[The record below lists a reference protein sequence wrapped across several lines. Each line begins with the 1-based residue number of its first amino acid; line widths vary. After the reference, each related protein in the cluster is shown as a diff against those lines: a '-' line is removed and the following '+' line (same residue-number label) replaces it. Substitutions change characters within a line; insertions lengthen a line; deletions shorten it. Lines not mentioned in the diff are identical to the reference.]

1 MRSRPQAARKP
12 SDRRGSITIRKGAR
26 GSIARQ
32 PLHRRTSV
40 ESGSETDSNEPDV
53 ASRSLNRSACRA
65 TDAGADRAA
74 RKDLRDSRR
83 WTRRCGS
90 ARGERPSRTRTGRSR
105 PPNREAIR
113 NSPSSRSD
121 RPPTRT
127 RRPRSRRGAVRR
139 DRCRDHRGGRCCS
152 TLPSRR
158 RSRTSEPNGSHE
170 LGRVPL
176 DGEPSDRAKD
186 LRPRRARIA
195 THRRPIRNTNQQDER
210 PNRRDDDGHSN
221 RRPRAK
227 APSPP
232 PASPSRLG
240 TSFDRPPSDVRTN
253 SIALTGRIA
262 RLDSLGEMYRRV
274 AAESMAVFRECWGR
288 PRGETLGR
296 AAEHDTEPPPAQRD
310 RHRPRRTAARRG
322 QDGGGV
328 FRKIDPSCYSDLDI
342 PIRNPEDRPRA
353 ASHHTPLADRAEPVF
368 SRLIS
373 LTERLDRRGPG

>member
-12 SDRRGSITIRKGAR
+12 GDRRDSITIRNGAR

-53 ASRSLNRSACRA
+53 ASRSLNRSACRT
-65 TDAGADRAA
+65 TDVGADRAA

-83 WTRRCGS
+83 WTRRCGP
-90 ARGERPSRTRTGRSR
+90 ARGERPSRTGAGRSR
-105 PPNREAIR
+105 PTNREAIR
-113 NSPSSRSD
+113 NSPPSRSD

-139 DRCRDHRGGRCCS
+139 DRCRDMRARR
-152 TLPSRR
+152 SRR
-158 RSRTSEPNGSHE
+158 WSRTSEPNGSHE
-170 LGRVPL
+170 LGHVRRDREPL
-176 DGEPSDRAKD
+176 NRAKD
-186 LRPRRARIA
+186 LQRRRARIA

-210 PNRRDDDGHSN
+210 PNRRDDGGHSN

-240 TSFDRPPSDVRTN
+240 TSFVRPPSDVRTN

-262 RLDSLGEMYRRV
+262 RLDSLGESYRRV

-373 LTERLDRRGPG
+373 LTERLDRRGPGE